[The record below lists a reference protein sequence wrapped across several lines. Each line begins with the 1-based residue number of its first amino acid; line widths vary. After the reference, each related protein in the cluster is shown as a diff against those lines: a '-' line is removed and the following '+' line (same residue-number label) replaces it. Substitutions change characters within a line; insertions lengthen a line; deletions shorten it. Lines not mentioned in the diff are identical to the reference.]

1 MGYLSPTTRQ
11 GVSSRIKRFIISFY
25 GEVGKQRIFA
35 RSDWSTTCHLHYC
48 FKKIAEIDS
57 TWS

>member
-35 RSDWSTTCHLHYC
+35 RPAICIIVSRKLQ
-48 FKKIAEIDS
+48 KIIVLLPLVMDS
-57 TWS
+57 